1 MPDMCFGAADTSEF
15 RLPERWEKLLKISMR
30 RWIAWGLFGVSVM
43 GAPAIGI
50 CQVYPVKPIPVLVG
64 FPAGGA
70 ADMTPRIPAPAMG
83 EALRQQMVID
93 NRGGA
98 HGNIATEIVVNAR
111 PDGYTLLF
119 GTLGRLH
126 D

>member
-1 MPDMCFGAADTSEF
+1 
-15 RLPERWEKLLKISMR
+15 MR
-30 RWIAWGLFGVSVM
+30 RWVVWGLFGVSVM
-43 GAPAIGI
+43 GAPAIGH
-50 CQVYPVKPIPVLVG
+50 CQAYPVKPIRVLVG

-70 ADMTPRIPAPAMG
+70 ADTTPRILAPVMG
-83 EALRQQMVID
+83 EALKQQMVID

>member
-1 MPDMCFGAADTSEF
+1 MHG
-15 RLPERWEKLLKISMR
+15 LMR
-30 RWIAWGLFGVSVM
+30 EGRREPVLYSTLRPGVSVM
-43 GAPAIGI
+43 GVPAIGN
-50 CQVYPVKPIPVLVG
+50 CQVYPVKPIRVLVG

-70 ADMTPRIPAPAMG
+70 ADMTPRILVPAMG

-93 NRGGA
+93 NRAGA
-98 HGNIATEIVVNAR
+98 HGNIASEIVVNAR

>member
-1 MPDMCFGAADTSEF
+1 
-15 RLPERWEKLLKISMR
+15 
-30 RWIAWGLFGVSVM
+30 M
-43 GAPAIGI
+43 GAPAIGN
-50 CQVYPVKPIPVLVG
+50 CQVYPVKPIRVLVG

-70 ADMTPRIPAPAMG
+70 ADTTPRILAPVMG
-83 EALRQQMVID
+83 EALKQQMVID

-111 PDGYTLLF
+111 PDGYTMLF

>member
-1 MPDMCFGAADTSEF
+1 
-15 RLPERWEKLLKISMR
+15 
-30 RWIAWGLFGVSVM
+30 
-43 GAPAIGI
+43 
-50 CQVYPVKPIPVLVG
+50 
-64 FPAGGA
+64 
-70 ADMTPRIPAPAMG
+70 MTPRILAPVLG
-83 EALRQQMVID
+83 EALKQQMVID

-98 HGNIATEIVVNAR
+98 HGNIASEIVVNAR